1 MLGQRRRLETDRRPV
16 ACAEQLDRQRLD
28 PLGRGLRLGWIER
41 KTRPGRADL
50 PSVVAD
56 ERISGE
62 HHTVLADENDAP
74 GGVTR
79 HVDDGQASDYFAIL

>member
-1 MLGQRRRLETDRRPV
+1 VAYAERP
-16 ACAEQLDRQRLD
+16 DRQRLD
-28 PLGRGLRLGWIER
+28 ALGGGLRLGWIER

-62 HHTVLADENDAP
+62 HHTVLADQNGLAP
-74 GGVTR
+74 IRRTDSLGRLG
-79 HVDDGQASDYFAIL
+79 